1 MSNFRDGTLEQG
13 QAMPAVSQTV
23 LLTADNQAIDP
34 GNATLILLGSD
45 SATATSRTFTL
56 AASTFGPGHDLVII
70 FTTGSSKTCQL
81 QDTGIQKLVGDWLP
95 TQYDAIHLK
104 FDGTNWVE
112 VARGQSAENLPS
124 IPLASAHILVGA
136 SSGLAADVAMSGDVT
151 IGNTGV
157 TAIGASKVLTTMVA
171 DANVTLAKLAS
182 GITPSH
188 RMFAAGQIAMSG
200 TSQDITVASAAATD
214 IPFAQINTA
223 DSNNRT
229 ILTCVAATGKI
240 TVTFSGAAGTGGNV
254 SYQVLRAAT

>member
-1 MSNFRDGTLEQG
+1 MSNFRDGNLEQG
-13 QAMPAVSQTV
+13 QAMPAVTLSV

-34 GNATLILLGSD
+34 GNATLILLASD

-70 FTTGSSKTCQL
+70 FVTGSSKTCQL
-81 QDTGIQKLVGDWLP
+81 ADTGIQKLVGDWLP

-124 IPLASAHILVGA
+124 IPLASGHVLVGA
-136 SSGLAADVAMSGDVT
+136 SSGLAADVAMSGDIT
-151 IGNTGV
+151 IANTGA
-157 TAIGASKVLTTMVA
+157 TTIGASKVLTANIA
-171 DANVTLAKLAS
+171 DANVTLAKLAT

-188 RMFAAGQIAMSG
+188 RMFAAGHIAMSG
-200 TSQDITVASAAATD
+200 TSQDITIASCASTD
-214 IPFAQINTA
+214 ICFVQINTA

-229 ILTCVAATGKI
+229 VLTAITATGKV
-240 TVTFSGAAGTGGNV
+240 TVTYSGAAGTGGDI
-254 SYQVLRAAT
+254 SYQVLRAAA